1 MEASAAAPD
10 WLAACRR
17 IVVELR
23 AMLDGHPSTSE
34 RAVELGRGE
43 GGDQTLMIDAAAE
56 ELIFAELAALH
67 AAGHSFVAIS
77 EERGT
82 VRFDG
87 PQPAGAGAAGGLRVV
102 VDPIDGSLN
111 AKRRLSPY
119 TVSIAVAD
127 GPTMADVSFG
137 FVYDFG
143 SAEEWTGERG
153 RGALLN
159 EVALSV
165 DGSERRNAN
174 GLLELV
180 AIEMAWPR
188 ALAASTPALAA
199 AAHRLRTFGSIAF
212 SLCQLA
218 GGRLDGVATLSRA
231 RSVDTAAAQLIVRE
245 SGGHVAF
252 TACEDPLAASLEMTD
267 RSPVI
272 AARTQAALAQLR
284 GVPSSQA

>member
-23 AMLDGHPSTSE
+23 AMLDGHPSTRE

-56 ELIFAELAALH
+56 ELIFAELGALH

-82 VRFDG
+82 VRFDD
-87 PQPAGAGAAGGLRVV
+87 PQRPGAPAAGGLRVV

-143 SAEEWTGERG
+143 SAEEWTAERG

-165 DGSERRNAN
+165 AGSERRTAS

-188 ALAASTPALAA
+188 ALAASTPALAGV
-199 AAHRLRTFGSIAF
+199 AHRLRTFGSIAF

-218 GGRLDGVATLSRA
+218 GGRLDGVATLWRA

-252 TACEDPLAASLEMTD
+252 TAGEDPLAASLELTA
-267 RSPVI
+267 RSPVV
-272 AARTQAALAQLR
+272 AAQTQAALAQLR